1 MCNSFIWYCRIKVY
15 MVIYK
20 KTVCGG
26 KKVGR
31 ASVKEC
37 KNIYQKCRE
46 ECAMTRLQAS
56 EATEWISDSRIE
68 KIESG
73 KTTANPEEI
82 LAMAKA
88 YKKPE
93 LCNYYCS
100 HECAIGKKYVPE
112 VKAKSIE
119 KIVLEMLAALN
130 SIEKN
135 KDRLIEITSDG
146 CIHDDEIKDF
156 IAISKKLEQISR
168 SADSLR
174 LWLDKTI
181 ANGEINREILN
192 KVLDEE

>member
-1 MCNSFIWYCRIKVY
+1 
-15 MVIYK
+15 
-20 KTVCGG
+20 
-26 KKVGR
+26 
-31 ASVKEC
+31 
-37 KNIYQKCRE
+37 
-46 ECAMTRLQAS
+46 MTRLQAS
-56 EATEWISDSRIE
+56 EATEWMSDSRIE

-73 KTTANPEEI
+73 KAVASPEEI

-112 VKAKSIE
+112 IKAKTIE

-146 CIHDDEIKDF
+146 IIHDDEIEDF
-156 IAISKKLEQISR
+156 IAIGNKLGQISS

-181 ANGEINREILN
+181 ANGEINKEILD
-192 KVLDEE
+192 KVLMDKSSGLL